1 MKADFQISYFLWK
14 ARKDKNGLIPL
25 YIRSKQNSDKQISY
39 NTGMKLTSDEWKRY
53 KKNKPAELMTLERSI
68 KETYKHLVADGHT
81 PSLDLILKNL
91 NTLKRPSDNSIVVWC
106 DHYDKAEYSD
116 GMRKAVRT
124 VKSNITNFNEAL
136 TFDQLTQPR
145 IKAFFDFLSKK
156 GVANNSQYKR
166 LRALVNVAHHA
177 NINCP
182 TLTSYR
188 LPYTKKNSIKT
199 RLTWA
204 EVKAVIGTPTETKLE
219 GIAKDAFLLA
229 CFSGLRI
236 SDLLTLNVGE
246 LSNYYYERIQ
256 TKTGETVFVT
266 IHKYNESLFKKYINT
281 GIPYTRQ
288 RLSSALKKVLER
300 SGLTKQISRK
310 QDVGYKKK
318 ETILEKYKEISFH
331 SGRRFY
337 ARLLNDLGLG
347 SEIARDELGHG
358 FKNITDLYAG
368 SPDHMLRV
376 ARVRQAMK
384 KIDKTLKQLA
394 LMKVA

>member
-1 MKADFQISYFLWK
+1 MKAEFQISYFLWK

-39 NTGMKLTSDEWKRY
+39 NTGIKLTADEWKRY
-53 KKNKPAELMTLERSI
+53 KKNKPANLMTLERSI
-68 KETYKHLVADGHT
+68 KETYRHLVSDGHT
-81 PSLDLILKNL
+81 PSLSLILANL
-91 NTLKRPSDNSIVVWC
+91 NALKRPSDNSIVAWC
-106 DHYDKAEYSD
+106 DHYDKSEYSE
-116 GMRKAVRT
+116 GMKKAVRT
-124 VKSNITNFNEAL
+124 VKSNITDFNEAL

-145 IKAFFDFLSKK
+145 LKAFFDFLTKK

-166 LRALVNVAHHA
+166 HRALVNVAHHA
-177 NINCP
+177 NIQCP
-182 TLTSYR
+182 ALATYR
-188 LPYTKKNSIKT
+188 LPYTKKNAIKS

-204 EVKAVIGTPTETKLE
+204 EVKAVISTPTETNLE
-219 GIAKDAFLLA
+219 AVAKDTFLLA
-229 CFSGLRI
+229 CFTGLRI
-236 SDLLTLNVGE
+236 SDLLTLNLGE
-246 LSNYYYERIQ
+246 LHDYYYERIQ

-266 IHKYNESLFKKYINT
+266 VHKYNEDLFKKYIPT
-281 GIPYTRQ
+281 GISYSRQ
-288 RLSSALKKVLER
+288 QLSKALKKVLER
-300 SGLTKQISRK
+300 SGMTKEISRK

-318 ETILEKYKEISFH
+318 ETILAKFKEIAFH

-358 FKNITDLYAG
+358 FKSITDLYAG

-376 ARVRQAMK
+376 ARVRKAMLK
-384 KIDKTLKQLA
+384 AEKTLKELA